1 MANLLSK
8 VCRLY
13 LHLAA
18 GIFVIVAG
26 VLTVLTIYAFV
37 IDNLS
42 GSGFNTAILLERLKI
57 LAVLTVTLPL
67 VILLVVGFFRGVF
80 KLLGIEGNEG
90 DK

>member
-1 MANLLSK
+1 MVNLLSK

-18 GIFVIVAG
+18 GIFVVVAG

-37 IDNLS
+37 VNNLS
-42 GSGFNTAILLERLKI
+42 GSEFNTAILLERLKI
-57 LAVLTVTLPL
+57 LAALTITLPL
-67 VILLVVGFFRGVF
+67 VILLVIGFFRGVF
-80 KLLGIEGNEG
+80 KLLGVEANEE